1 VRQAVC
7 AALALALAG
16 GASQAA
22 FAQASLSLA
31 ENRSNL
37 TVYGGGLSVDRGF
50 ADRYYG
56 GLFYNQYFG
65 DLGVH
70 ADMVD
75 VSREENSAFAAV
87 GMSWQAGPD
96 VRSKI
101 MIGSSTE
108 NADVHP
114 DIYVSAQ
121 AQVRPTADQRT
132 IVTPSVTYEHFRDGG
147 AVTTPGVDGV
157 YYFSFPSD
165 ANGYYVLQAGANVGF
180 NNHTNQNSYTVGAG
194 LQTVRSNGV
203 SFGAYVDGGRMVYN
217 PLLGIGLST
226 TYYTIQ
232 PALGLRLDPTREI
245 FFRGEYTHTGFYNL
259 AGGIV
264 GYKLTF

>member
-1 VRQAVC
+1 MRKAVC

-37 TVYGGGLSVDRGF
+37 TVYGGGLSVNRGF
-50 ADRYYG
+50 ADRVYG

-75 VSREENSAFAAV
+75 VSREQNSAFAAV

-96 VRSKI
+96 VRPKI
-101 MIGSSTE
+101 MIGTSTE
-108 NADVHP
+108 NPDIHP
-114 DIYVSAQ
+114 DIYVSLQ
-121 AQVRPTADQRT
+121 AQVRPSQDQRT
-132 IVTPSVTYEHFRDGG
+132 IVTPSLTYEHFRNGG
-147 AVTTPGVDGV
+147 VQTTPGVDAV
-157 YYFSFPSD
+157 YYFSLPAD
-165 ANGYYVLQAGANVGF
+165 QDGYYVMQAGANVGF
-180 NNHTNQNSYTVGAG
+180 LNHTSENSYTVGAG

-217 PLLGIGLST
+217 PLIGNGLAT
-226 TYYTIQ
+226 TFYTIQ